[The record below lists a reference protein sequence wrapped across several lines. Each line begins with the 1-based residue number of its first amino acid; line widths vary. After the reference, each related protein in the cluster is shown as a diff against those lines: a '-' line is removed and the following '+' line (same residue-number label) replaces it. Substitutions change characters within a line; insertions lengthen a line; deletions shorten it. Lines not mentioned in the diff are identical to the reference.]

1 MTNGLSF
8 FVYLKELLTPMKAR
22 ILFLFFFLPF
32 LVSAQDKK
40 PLRLGVIGLTHTH
53 VHMVFSSE
61 KRGDFEIV
69 GIVEQNK
76 EVIAKYAKWYG
87 FSSDIVYHSMEE
99 LIAAQKPEAVAAF
112 NKISEHREVVEKA
125 APHGIHV
132 MVEKPLAVNLK
143 EARKMEILAKKHGIH
158 LLTNY
163 ETTWYP
169 TNAGAYGMVKEGTIG
184 DIRKVVVRDGHRGP
198 KKIGIDREFLD
209 WLIDPR
215 YNGGGA
221 STDFGC
227 YGANLMTWLM
237 NGQKPRSV
245 LASFQQL
252 QPENN
257 PEADDDAT
265 IILTYDQANAVIQPS
280 WNWPIGRKD
289 MEIYGLTG
297 AIYADNKYDLRL
309 RMAKGYDGFE
319 ETRQKLPER
328 EKPYD
333 DPFALLKA
341 VIRKEITLPPY
352 DLSSLENNMLVVEIL
367 DAARKSAQR
376 GKAVTLKP

>member
-1 MTNGLSF
+1 
-8 FVYLKELLTPMKAR
+8 MKAG
-22 ILFLFFFLPF
+22 ILFFLLPF
-32 LVSAQDKK
+32 LVYAQDEK

-61 KRGDFEIV
+61 KRGEFEIV
-69 GIVEQNK
+69 GIVEQDK
-76 EVIAKYAKWYG
+76 EVIAKYAKWYS
-87 FSSDIVYHSMEE
+87 FSPDKVYNSMEE
-99 LIAAQKPEAVAAF
+99 LIAAQNPEAVAAF
-112 NKISEHREVVEKA
+112 NMISEHRKVVEKA

-132 MVEKPLAVNLK
+132 MVEKPLAINLK
-143 EARKMEILAKKHGIH
+143 EARKMEALAKKYGIH

-169 TNAGAYGMVKEGTIG
+169 TNARAAEMVKEGTIG
-184 DIRKVVVRDGHRGP
+184 EIRKVVVRDGHRGP

-237 NGQKPRSV
+237 HGQKPRQV
-245 LASFQQL
+245 LAAFQQL

-257 PEADDDAT
+257 PAADDDAT
-265 IILTYDQANAVIQPS
+265 IILTYNKANAVIQPS

-309 RMAKGYDGFE
+309 RIAKGYDGFE
-319 ETRQKLPER
+319 ETPQKLPER
-328 EKPYD
+328 KKPYD
-333 DPFALLKA
+333 DPFSLFKA
-341 VIRKEITLPPY
+341 VIRNEVQLPPY
-352 DLSSLENNMLVVEIL
+352 DLSSLENNIMVVEIL
-367 DAARKSAQR
+367 DAARKSAKT

>member
-1 MTNGLSF
+1 
-8 FVYLKELLTPMKAR
+8 MKIK
-22 ILFLFFFLPF
+22 ILFLFFFLP
-32 LVSAQDKK
+32 LLAYAQDNR

-53 VHMVFSSE
+53 VHTVFASE

-69 GIVEQNK
+69 GIVEQDK
-76 EVIAKYAKWYG
+76 EVIAKYAGWYG
-87 FSSDIVYHSMEE
+87 FSPDKVYNSMEE

-112 NKISEHREVVEKA
+112 NTISGHREVVEKA

-132 MVEKPLAVNLK
+132 MVEKPLAINLK
-143 EARKMEILAKKHGIH
+143 EARRMEALAKKYGIH

-169 TNAGAYGMVKEGTIG
+169 TNARAAEMVKEGTIG
-184 DIRKVVVRDGHRGP
+184 GIRKVVVRDGHRGP

-237 NGQKPRSV
+237 NGQKPRRV
-245 LASFQQL
+245 LAAFQQL

-265 IILTYDQANAVIQPS
+265 IILTYDNANAVIQPS

-309 RMAKGYDGFE
+309 RMAEGYDGFS

-333 DPFALLKA
+333 DPFSLFKA
-341 VIRKEITLPPY
+341 VIRNEVSLPPY

-367 DAARKSAQR
+367 DAARKSAET
-376 GKAVTLKP
+376 GKAVTVSKR

>member
-1 MTNGLSF
+1 
-8 FVYLKELLTPMKAR
+8 MKTR
-22 ILFLFFFLPF
+22 IFLLFLLFPL
-32 LVSAQDKK
+32 LASAQDKR
-40 PLRLGVIGLTHTH
+40 PLRLGVISLTHTH

-69 GIVEQNK
+69 GIVEQDQ

-87 FSSDIVYHSMEE
+87 FSSDKVYNSIEE

-112 NKISEHREVVEKA
+112 GMISEHLEVVEKA

-132 MVEKPLAVNLK
+132 MVEKPLALNLRQ
-143 EARKMEILAKKHGIH
+143 ARKMEALAKKHGIH

-169 TNAGAYGMVKEGTIG
+169 TNTKAWEMVKDGTIG
-184 DIRKVVVRDGHRGP
+184 DVRKVVVRDGHRGP

-209 WLIDPR
+209 WLIDPQ

-245 LASFQQL
+245 LAAFQQL

-257 PEADDDAT
+257 PKADDDAT
-265 IILTYDQANAVIQPS
+265 IVLTYDKANAVLQPS

-297 AIYADNKYDLRL
+297 AIFADNRHDLRL

-319 ETRQKLPER
+319 ETHQKLPER
-328 EKPYD
+328 EKPFD
-333 DPFALLKA
+333 DPFSMFKA
-341 VIRKEITLPPY
+341 VIRNEIQLPPY
-352 DLSSLENNMLVVEIL
+352 DLSSLENNMIVTEIL
-367 DAARKSAQR
+367 DAAIKSAKS
-376 GKAVTLKP
+376 GKAVKLK